1 MIIDA
6 KNLIA
11 GRLAAYAAKQA
22 LLGEKIDIINSE
34 KAVIS
39 GGKTDITSKFAHKTD
54 RGTPRKGPFQPR
66 MAHMILKRMIRGM
79 LPHKQEKGRK
89 AYKNI
94 KCYISIPKELEGQK
108 TETLNQLHKSRLS
121 RAQTITL
128 EQVSIHL
135 GKKNE

>member
-22 LLGEKIDIINSE
+22 LLGERVEIINAE

-39 GGKTDITSKFAHKTD
+39 GRKEEIIAKFAHKVA
-54 RGTPRKGPFQPR
+54 RGTQAKGPFQPR
-66 MAHMILKRMIRGM
+66 MSHMLLKRMIRGM

-94 KCYISIPKELEGQK
+94 RCHIGVPKELEGQK
-108 TETLNQLHKSRLS
+108 TEDLKKIHKSRLFS
-121 RAQTITL
+121 ARTITI
-128 EQVSIHL
+128 EQLSMSM
-135 GKKNE
+135 GKR